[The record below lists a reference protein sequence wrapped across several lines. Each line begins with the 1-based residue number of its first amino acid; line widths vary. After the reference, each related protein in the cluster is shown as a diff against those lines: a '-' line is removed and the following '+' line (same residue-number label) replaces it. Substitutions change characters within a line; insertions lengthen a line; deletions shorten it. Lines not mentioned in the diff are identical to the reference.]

1 EAEDHVG
8 VVRRGRPDLLA
19 VDDEV
24 VAVLDRRGAERGQ
37 VRARLWLRIALAPD
51 DLAAQ
56 RRGDPA
62 ALLLLGA
69 ELEQRRRQ
77 HRDAL
82 VRQAGWQAGVG
93 ELLGD
98 DARREDVWLGAVST
112 VFAWNGAR
120 RIAVLDE
127 QALPCARIARR
138 SVEAERLRGQ
148 VTVRSDEGL
157 HLRTQGTMLGTVG
170 QVHVATPSGNAMSS
184 RAGRPR
190 VHARFAA
197 RRRKSC
203 GETPW

>member
-1 EAEDHVG
+1 GNRPTLAARADDLRLRHPYVGEENLVELGLARHGSEWSHLDAGRSHREEQVADAEVLRGVGLGTDETENHVG
-8 VVRRGRPDLLA
+8 VMRRGRPDLLA

-62 ALLLLGA
+62 ALLLFGA

-98 DARREDVWLGAVST
+98 DARREDVGLGAVST
-112 VFAWNGAR
+112 VFAWNG
-120 RIAVLDE
+120 
-127 QALPCARIARR
+127 
-138 SVEAERLRGQ
+138 
-148 VTVRSDEGL
+148 
-157 HLRTQGTMLGTVG
+157 
-170 QVHVATPSGNAMSS
+170 
-184 RAGRPR
+184 
-190 VHARFAA
+190 
-197 RRRKSC
+197 
-203 GETPW
+203 